1 MKKQIQ
7 TFIGIDIGGTKMLI
21 GELDAKGEILQYKRY
36 KTGFTDQQQAVRI
49 ILEALDDYISE
60 VGVIG
65 VPQAVGLGVVG
76 VIDHAKGIWVE
87 MDHIRSNPVPL
98 AEILTHKLGI
108 PATIDND
115 VRCATTAELLLGY
128 GRETKNFI
136 YMNVGTGIAAGF
148 VSEGRIIRGQNNN
161 SGEIGHMVVDYNSEI
176 SCICGRTGCIEAIA
190 SGSGFTNRVKELSK
204 QNVKTRLTLP
214 ENGEG
219 VNTAEIFKLAD
230 EGDELCTRLTQDA
243 ADVLACGIMN
253 LVRVSD
259 PEAFILGGGVVSD
272 GWILPKILE
281 RLNKGA
287 MRGVTRGILISKLDP
302 DFTGLIGAAAIAMVH
317 SGFMEGENRD
327 DIEYSAV

>member
-21 GELDAKGEILQYKRY
+21 GELDSKGEILQYKRY
-36 KTGFTDQQQAVRI
+36 KTGFADQQQAVRI
-49 ILEALDDYISE
+49 LLEALDDYVSK
-60 VGVIG
+60 VGFIG
-65 VPQAVGLGVVG
+65 VPQAVGVGVVG

-108 PATIDND
+108 PTTIDND

-161 SGEIGHMVVDYNSEI
+161 SGEIGHMVVDYNSEV

-204 QNVKTRLTLP
+204 ENVKTRLTFP

-230 EGDELCTRLTQDA
+230 EGDELCTRLIQDA
-243 ADVLACGIMN
+243 ADALACGIMN

-287 MRGVTRGILISKLDP
+287 MRGVTRGIFISKLDP

-317 SGFMEGENRD
+317 SGLMEGENSD
-327 DIEYSAV
+327 DVEYSAK